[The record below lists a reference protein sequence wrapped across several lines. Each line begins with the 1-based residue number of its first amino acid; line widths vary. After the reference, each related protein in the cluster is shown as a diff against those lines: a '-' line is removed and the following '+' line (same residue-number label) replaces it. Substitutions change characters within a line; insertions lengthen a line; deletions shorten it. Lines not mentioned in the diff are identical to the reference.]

1 MFSIVSY
8 RKTILDNMQLQYVYC
23 TCNSIVKV
31 GKQCI
36 LLNRVIRKSIGFRAG
51 MDLNDY
57 RVQLLHIADEETEAW
72 RG

>member
-1 MFSIVSY
+1 M
-8 RKTILDNMQLQYVYC
+8 C
-23 TCNSIVKV
+23 TAHVIQIVKV

-36 LLNRVIRKSIGFRAG
+36 LLKRVIQKSIGFRAG